1 MKTDCAALQ
10 WLTQTKTHGARVM
23 RWIMRLQEFELEI
36 QHRKGKHSTDVDGL
50 TRESAQSTR
59 PYDESVIEELYPS
72 FFVKPCV
79 FQVKTRSADAH
90 AKDKQSESTQND
102 SGLDFKHGGDEIS
115 AKPRIKFVSL
125 LMKNSATRNRIWA
138 RENSISK

>member
-1 MKTDCAALQ
+1 MYASRSLNENERKYQSYEQECLAVVWAAEIFRQYIGRKKTIVKTDCAALQ

-72 FFVKPCV
+72 FFVRPCV

-90 AKDKQSESTQND
+90 AKDK
-102 SGLDFKHGGDEIS
+102 
-115 AKPRIKFVSL
+115 AV
-125 LMKNSATRNRIWA
+125 
-138 RENSISK
+138 